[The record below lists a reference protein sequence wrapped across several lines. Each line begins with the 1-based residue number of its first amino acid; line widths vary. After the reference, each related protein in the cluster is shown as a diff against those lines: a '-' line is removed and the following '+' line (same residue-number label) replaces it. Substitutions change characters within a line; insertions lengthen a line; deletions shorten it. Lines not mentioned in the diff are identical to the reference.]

1 MFGRRAFYGG
11 WPAAAALSTLL
22 GTSAAQANGRYPNAD
37 QLVTDPGN
45 PEHLVLRA
53 TFGTLVS
60 RDGGAHW
67 SWICEE
73 AVGYTGDPALT
84 ILQGGS
90 MLLAFEENV
99 AFSGDQGCAW
109 SPVPLAA
116 DRRFTLDVTRDAAD
130 PARAWVLS
138 ASLDASRRVSVLDVD
153 TSGGSSLTVMDGFA
167 PSTIEV
173 ALSRP
178 ERIYVAGLDDE
189 YRASLLV
196 SDDRGQSWQLR
207 HIEPHAA
214 APMYISAVDP
224 TNPDVLYVRADEL
237 AADFLLVSRD
247 AGLSWTEALGVDGEM
262 LGLALSP
269 DGSRVAAGGPDVGLH
284 VAASADLQFRTMDSP
299 PQSLRCLTWTARGL
313 FACAT
318 ESIDGWTLAL
328 SSDAG
333 ESFSPLWHVQ
343 DLVPLECDA
352 SSSVGGIC
360 PRTWL
365 DIASRIGAELVL
377 GERPEPRPA
386 RDDSSCSALPGAARA
401 ARASAVAACAL
412 GALFGL
418 RQWRRAAV
426 TARGRRS

>member
-1 MFGRRAFYGG
+1 MA
-11 WPAAAALSTLL
+11 PDAP
-22 GTSAAQANGRYPNAD
+22 ANGRYPNAD
-37 QLVTDPGN
+37 QLVTDPGD

-90 MLLAFEENV
+90 MLLAFEDNV
-99 AFSGDQGCAW
+99 AFSSAEGCSW
-109 SPVPLAA
+109 RPVPLAA

-130 PARAWVLS
+130 PGRAWVLS

-153 TSGGSSLTVMDGFA
+153 TAGGTSLTVVDGFA

-178 ERIYVAGLDDE
+178 ERLYVAGLDADFK
-189 YRASLLV
+189 ASLLV
-196 SDDRGQSWQLR
+196 SDDRAQSWELR
-207 HIEPHAA
+207 HIEPHGTAA
-214 APMYISAVDP
+214 MYISAVDP

-237 AADFLLVSRD
+237 SVDSLLVSRD
-247 AGLSWTEALGVDGEM
+247 AGLSWMEVLQVEGEM

-269 DGSRVAAGGPDVGLH
+269 DGRRVAAGGPGVGLH
-284 VAASADLQFRTMDSP
+284 VADTSDLQFRATAGS

-318 ESIDGWTLAL
+318 ENIDGWTLAL
-328 SSDAG
+328 SSDDG
-333 ESFSPLWHVQ
+333 ETFAPLWHVQ
-343 DLVPLECDA
+343 DLVPLECEA
-352 SSSVGGIC
+352 SSSVGGVC

-365 DIASRIGAELVL
+365 DIASRIGADLVP
-377 GERPEPRPA
+377 GESSDPA
-386 RDDSSCSALPGAARA
+386 KDDASCSALPAAAGA
-401 ARASAVAACAL
+401 ARASAAAACAL
-412 GALFGL
+412 GVLLGL
-418 RQWRRAAV
+418 RQWRRAAL